1 MLHLVM
7 LVAKGFPKFASH
19 LSKFL
24 TFSEFL
30 ANPITDRILNQ
41 YGTNY
46 SNLELWLRKDSPWLT
61 SLPWTICRKMFL
73 FVYFSLLLF
82 SSAQLRPG
90 YSTTLPSPEL
100 FLNFTGGS
108 VRDDSGSLLITYSQV
123 RITEIPIRVCGV
135 CIRNTIKEFG
145 VYILYPHS
153 GTVSPDNYQKMTNT
167 KIYNNIPP
175 ARLQSNYYQ

>member
-1 MLHLVM
+1 M
-7 LVAKGFPKFASH
+7 G
-19 LSKFL
+19 
-24 TFSEFL
+24 
-30 ANPITDRILNQ
+30 R
-41 YGTNY
+41 NY
-46 SNLELWLRKDSPWLT
+46 SKLELSTELARLRKDSPWLT

-100 FLNFTGGS
+100 FLYSTGGS
-108 VRDDSGSLLITYSQV
+108 VRDESGSPLITYSQV

-175 ARLQSNYYQ
+175 ARLQSNNYQWKSQTPGPGHLSSPPHVVISSSSRDPPLD